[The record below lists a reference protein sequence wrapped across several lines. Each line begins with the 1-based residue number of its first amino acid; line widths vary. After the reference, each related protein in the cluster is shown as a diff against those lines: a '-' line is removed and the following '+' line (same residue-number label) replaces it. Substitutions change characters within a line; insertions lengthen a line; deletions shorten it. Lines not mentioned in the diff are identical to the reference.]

1 MKYFYTYSITN
12 IITGMQYI
20 GKRQSTVK
28 PVNDIGI
35 KYFSS
40 SNDSEFMEDQR
51 ENPRHYKYEVI
62 KTFSSA
68 KEQAEYEILLHEK
81 YDVGKNPMFYNKVK
95 QTSAKFDT
103 TGFKRSTKSKD
114 EQSKR
119 MTGKKYSKERVAKSK
134 AGQVKAWKDPIIRE
148 RIMKTL
154 QSDEYRENM
163 KNIVSGR
170 KKTTEQKE
178 NSSKAA
184 YARWARQ
191 KNQKA

>member
-12 IITGMQYI
+12 IITSMQYI
-20 GKRQSTVK
+20 GKRQSMLK
-28 PVNDIGI
+28 PVDDIGI

-40 SNDSEFMEDQR
+40 SRDSEFMEDQR

-68 KEQAEYEILLHEK
+68 KEQAEHEILLHEK
-81 YDVGKNPMFYNKVK
+81 YDVGKNPMFYNKAK
-95 QTSAKFDT
+95 QTSAKFDR
-103 TGFKRSTKSKD
+103 TGLKRTAKSKD

-148 RIMKTL
+148 RILKTL
-154 QSDEYRENM
+154 RSDEYIENM
-163 KNIVSGR
+163 RRLKTGL
-170 KKTTEQKE
+170 KKTAEQKE

-184 YARWARQ
+184 YARWARS
-191 KNQKA
+191 KNQKE

>member
-95 QTSAKFDT
+95 QT
-103 TGFKRSTKSKD
+103 
-114 EQSKR
+114 
-119 MTGKKYSKERVAKSK
+119 
-134 AGQVKAWKDPIIRE
+134 KAWKDPIIRE
-148 RIMKTL
+148 RMMKTL